1 MPDDL
6 LPGGNPYVGPRTF
19 TRAEGSRFFGRER
32 EARELL
38 SLVISQRLVL
48 FYAQS
53 GAGKSSLLNT
63 RLAPQLEAAG
73 FVVLPTGRVGGAA
86 PPGTGQVANAYLFS
100 LLLSLDQD
108 GGDPARLARLDLA
121 DFLAHLTS
129 DDGQSWRYDSA
140 AGTAAAGDAAAY
152 VIPNTVLIIDQ
163 FEEIFTT
170 HADRWPERATF
181 FSQLD
186 RALQADPHLW
196 VVLTLREDYVA
207 ALDPYAPLM
216 TDKLRARYY
225 MERMGVDAALDAIRR
240 PADLGGRP
248 FAPGVA
254 EKLVDDLRQVRV
266 PGQEKA
272 VPGQYVEPVQL
283 QVVCFQMWER
293 LEKAGV
299 GGQGLGSGDWGL
311 GVGDQRENEDG
322 QAFAGTKAG
331 DKLIITEGDL
341 GAAGDVNQA
350 LEQFYAETL
359 GAVLGEPGVEAAGVS
374 ERALRTWFDRELL
387 TEGGIRSTVLRNEAT
402 GRTGSLPNA
411 AVDALARRFLLRSEL
426 RGGGTW
432 VELVHDRFVEPI
444 RTSNAAW
451 FPAHLSTL
459 QRQADL
465 WHSQGRPDGLLLRGD
480 ALVDAETW
488 ATRQA
493 AGLER
498 HEQEFLAACQAE
510 RATAERERRDA
521 RRIRILAAVA
531 VGVAVLAVVALVF
544 AIRQTG
550 LANQQLAQLAV
561 AQLLQQARDLK
572 AQGDVEGAIAAL
584 ENAAARDPSL
594 KEGLENE
601 VADVRRQVAT
611 GMVQKGEQ
619 LAATGNYTAAFANF
633 EAALALE
640 PPSDTPLYVKIPAGP
655 FRMGSDDTDEL
666 AEDDEKPP
674 HSVDLA
680 EYWIG
685 RTEVS
690 NAQYA
695 RCVAAGACEPPNNRR
710 WDNPQF
716 ARHPVTNVDWS
727 QAQAYAEW
735 VGGRLPTEA
744 EWEKAC
750 RGTDGRIYPWGSEPP
765 DPKRLNYWESGLGT
779 WTDVGS
785 YPSYPPGERGLYD
798 MAGNVWEWTADWYE
812 GEYYANSPPENPTGP
827 ASGDTRTLRGG
838 SWYHYESNVRCAN
851 RDYYFPRYEGVDLGF
866 RVVLA
871 SPGF

>member
-6 LPGGNPYVGPRTF
+6 QPGGNPYVGPRTF
-19 TRAEGSRFFGRER
+19 TRAESSRFFGRER

-73 FVVLPTGRVGGAA
+73 FVVLPVGRVGGALPA
-86 PPGTGQVANAYLFS
+86 DTGGVANAYLFS
-100 LLLSLDQD
+100 LLLSLDRG
-108 GGDPARLARLDLA
+108 GGDPARLGRLELA
-121 DFLAHLTS
+121 GFLAGLTS
-129 DDGQSWRYDSA
+129 DDGENWHYDSL
-140 AGTAAAGDAAAY
+140 AGTAAAGDGAAY
-152 VIPNTVLIIDQ
+152 VVPNTVLIIDQ
-163 FEEIFTT
+163 FEEILTT
-170 HADRWPERATF
+170 HADRWPERAAF
-181 FSQLD
+181 FTQLD

-207 ALDPYAPLM
+207 ALDPYAPLL

-225 MERMGVDAALDAIRR
+225 MERMGVDAALDAVRR

-266 PGQEKA
+266 PGHDA
-272 VPGQYVEPVQL
+272 TVPGQYVEPVQL

-299 GGQGLGSGDWGL
+299 GGQGSGVGVQGL
-311 GVGDQRENEDG
+311 GVGVQGEGEPSGENE
-322 QAFAGTKAG
+322 AAGGAG
-331 DKLIITEGDL
+331 ITEADL
-341 GAAGDVNQA
+341 AAAGDVNQA
-350 LEQFYAETL
+350 LEQFYTDTL
-359 GAVLGEPGVEAAGVS
+359 VAVLAEPVVQRAGVS

-451 FPAHLSTL
+451 FPANLSTL

-465 WHSQGRPDGLLLRGD
+465 WHSQGRPDGLLLRGE
-480 ALVDAETW
+480 ALVDAEHW
-488 ATRQA
+488 AAEQA
-493 AGLER
+493 AGLEA
-498 HEQEFLAACQAE
+498 HEQEFLTACQAE
-510 RATAERERRDA
+510 RATAEREQRDA

-531 VGVAVLAVVALVF
+531 VGVAVLAVVALIF

-550 LANQQLAQLAV
+550 LANQQLAQLEV
-561 AQLLQQARDLK
+561 EQLLQQARDFK
-572 AQGDVEGAIAAL
+572 VQGDVEGAIAAL
-584 ENAAARDPSL
+584 QEAAAKDPSL
-594 KEGLENE
+594 AAGLQNE
-601 VADVRRQVAT
+601 IADVRRQVAT
-611 GMVQKGEQ
+611 GLVQTGEQ

-640 PPSDTPLYVKIPAGP
+640 PPSDTPLYVRIPAGP
-655 FRMGSDDTDEL
+655 FRMGSDDADEL
-666 AEDDEKPP
+666 AEDNEKPP
-674 HSVDLA
+674 HPVDLA

-695 RCVAAGACEPPNNRR
+695 RCVAAGACEPPNNHR

-716 ARHPVTNVDWS
+716 ARHPVSNVDWS

-750 RGTDGRIYPWGSEPP
+750 RGTDGHIYPWGSEPP
-765 DPKRLNYWESGLGT
+765 DAERLNYYFSRLGT
-779 WTDVGS
+779 WTDIGTYPVG
-785 YPSYPPGERGLYD
+785 EHGLYD
-798 MAGNVWEWTADWYE
+798 MAGNVWEWTADWY
-812 GEYYANSPPENPTGP
+812 GADYYASSPPENPTGP
-827 ASGDTRTLRGG
+827 TSGVSRTLRGG
-838 SWYHYESNVRCAN
+838 AWDNSKHYVRCAD
-851 RDYYFPRYEGVDLGF
+851 RSSYGVSIKEFVLVGF

-871 SPGF
+871 SLGF